1 MSLIHWRNKQHDG
14 IPGESAPLANLR
26 NEMDRLFDSFIRE
39 PFGMLD
45 WPAFM
50 GGEKWWPAVDV
61 AESDK
66 EVIVRAEI
74 PGIDPKELDVTVTGN
89 QLVISGEKKESNREK
104 RQRLLSQRGP
114 IRIVPPRD
122 PAARGRRFRAR
133 RRQLC
138 QRHFDA
144 NHPKDPSRRG
154 EKDRNQNERVMPM
167 HLGRWTMT

>member
-1 MSLIHWRNKQHDG
+1 MSLIPWRNKLHGG
-14 IPGESAPLANLR
+14 IPSESTPLSTLR
-26 NEMDRLFDSFIRE
+26 NEMDRLFDSFVRE

-89 QLVISGEKKESNREK
+89 QLVVSGEKKESTEK
-104 RQRLLSQRGP
+104 KDKGFYHNETRYGSFRRVIPLPEGVDSEHVDAQYANGVLTLKLQKT
-114 IRIVPPRD
+114 
-122 PAARGRRFRAR
+122 PAAA
-133 RRQLC
+133 
-138 QRHFDA
+138 A
-144 NHPKDPSRRG
+144 KKI
-154 EKDRNQNERVMPM
+154 EIKTKE
-167 HLGRWTMT
+167 